1 MRGERKKEKKSRITL
16 HACIAKPCTLLVM
29 GMTFVNTVEV
39 YRYAIPVAIVF
50 TIATLLQAVIF
61 TRNFAVDSLIT

>member
-1 MRGERKKEKKSRITL
+1 MANERKKKSLGLLCMRAL
-16 HACIAKPCTLLVM
+16 PNHVLVM